1 MQGNRAFAG
10 AYSMVMEGL
19 MTSDQLYGLAFG
31 NTANLHNDI
40 NLNTFKVAA

>member
-19 MTSDQLYGLAFG
+19 MTSDQFYGLAFR
-31 NTANLHNDI
+31 NTSNLHTDI
-40 NLNTFKVAA
+40 NLNSFKVAA